1 MFSFCSHDGRA
12 SDGQL
17 HALGLIEK
25 LRDDLR
31 AFDGAKDELYHRIQR
46 ALRELADPNLHDVN
60 LVTAFK
66 IELWDRYGRDHLRMV
81 VAATSSIA
89 IAHAAFDAA
98 VVQYNGERL
107 TLRKGAMVLRENGNV
122 EPSSSVTR

>member
-1 MFSFCSHDGRA
+1 MTNESEG
-12 SDGQL
+12 DGQL

-31 AFDGAKDELYHRIQR
+31 TFDGAKDELYYRIDR
-46 ALRELADPNLHDVN
+46 ALRELANPNLHDVN
-60 LVTAFK
+60 LVTAFR

-81 VAATSSIA
+81 IAATSSIA

-98 VVQYNGERL
+98 VVQYSGERL
-107 TLRKGAMVLRENGNV
+107 TLRKGVMVLREHGKV

>member
-1 MFSFCSHDGRA
+1 MTNEPDE
-12 SDGQL
+12 DGQL
-17 HALGLIEK
+17 YVLGLIDK

-31 AFDGAKDELYHRIQR
+31 AFDGAKDELYYRIDR
-46 ALRELADPNLHDVN
+46 ALRELANPNLHDVN

-81 VAATSSIA
+81 IAATSSVA

-98 VVQYNGERL
+98 VTQYSGERL
-107 TLRKGAMVLRENGNV
+107 TLRKG
-122 EPSSSVTR
+122 

>member
-1 MFSFCSHDGRA
+1 
-12 SDGQL
+12 
-17 HALGLIEK
+17 

-31 AFDGAKDELYHRIQR
+31 AFDGAKDEVYYRIER
-46 ALRELADPNLHDVN
+46 ALRELANPNLHDVN

-66 IELWDRYGRDHLRMV
+66 IELWDRHERDHLRMV

-98 VVQYNGERL
+98 VAQCSGERL
-107 TLRKGAMVLRENGNV
+107 TLRKGAMVLREHGKV
-122 EPSSSVTR
+122 ELSSSVTR

>member
-1 MFSFCSHDGRA
+1 MPDEPEE
-12 SDGQL
+12 DGQL
-17 HALGLIEK
+17 YALGVIEK
-25 LRDDLR
+25 LRDDLH
-31 AFDGAKDELYHRIQR
+31 AFHGAKDQLYHHIDR
-46 ALRELADPNLHDVN
+46 ALRELANPNLHDVN

-81 VAATSSIA
+81 IAATSSVA

-98 VVQYNGERL
+98 VVQYSGERL
-107 TLRKGAMVLRENGNV
+107 TLRKGATVLREHGKV

>member
-1 MFSFCSHDGRA
+1 MVGEPEE
-12 SDGQL
+12 DGQL
-17 HALGLIEK
+17 YTLRLIEK

-31 AFDGAKDELYHRIQR
+31 AFDGAKDELYRCIEG
-46 ALRELADPNLHDVN
+46 ALRELANPNLHDVN

-81 VAATSSIA
+81 IAATSSIA

-98 VVQYNGERL
+98 VVQYSGERL
-107 TLRKGAMVLRENGNV
+107 TLRKGAMVLREHGKLN
-122 EPSSSVTR
+122 PHCP